1 MYTTVSSWIRAR
13 HESIEKWTKI
23 PVEKEEDH
31 LVITALESLLNNQVS
46 GSATAK
52 KINDIYLRSL
62 VSGHRT
68 SVSFV
73 WGVFADA
80 SRWFGASHTQQLVDL
95 IVAIK
100 QLPDVVDKAGHVVT
114 NGGRVIW
121 RELHDFGWI
130 FFEHGLDLD
139 LDTEGSTYA
148 EWHVQAPGH
157 LNSHTLAATSMQREK
172 SSKVARTYQ
181 NSTDTAKTKTGC
193 LRWTY
198 RQFNSVSISL
208 AERLSQ
214 DISRPGSR
222 IVTLIPNSVEWL
234 LLLSASI
241 ISKNAIA
248 CLDANMLNK
257 PRHDELGRKI
267 IDLQPSVIVVENAE
281 GMSAAEQALE
291 SLDLQDLV
299 KVSLSDKSIFSHSGS
314 WLRFADLCSPVTDQ
328 VASARIDDARQ
339 DDPDR
344 DALIVYTSGTSSGIP
359 KGCIRHVRDLATY
372 TVQQAW
378 NLPGDTGGK
387 RALQTANFRVIAP
400 GCALKAWYGGAT
412 IILTGRIFDP
422 VKFLDAMEEERM
434 TEVVL
439 LPAQL
444 YAIAATPGFE
454 LRDKSSLRFMMSG
467 GDIIFTWPYWDGIES
482 IPFYSGIA
490 PLGRPSPGSRVRLIG
505 EDNKTVER
513 GEFGELHIQSDSV
526 FKSYLA
532 APDKMDVVYMDQDGR
547 WFKTGDLG
555 MINDAGDVYITAV
568 VGRPHPTLGQEPFA
582 ILRSFN
588 EKSKSDLS
596 AHVIAMH
603 GPDWVL
609 GGAIELKTLGLETF
623 PTNATGKIQKLD
635 LLAALAGS
643 SAFAS

>member
-172 SSKVARTYQ
+172 SST
-181 NSTDTAKTKTGC
+181 
-193 LRWTY
+193 
-198 RQFNSVSISL
+198 
-208 AERLSQ
+208 
-214 DISRPGSR
+214 
-222 IVTLIPNSVEWL
+222 
-234 LLLSASI
+234 SI

-513 GEFGELHIQSDSV
+513 GESGELHIQSDSV